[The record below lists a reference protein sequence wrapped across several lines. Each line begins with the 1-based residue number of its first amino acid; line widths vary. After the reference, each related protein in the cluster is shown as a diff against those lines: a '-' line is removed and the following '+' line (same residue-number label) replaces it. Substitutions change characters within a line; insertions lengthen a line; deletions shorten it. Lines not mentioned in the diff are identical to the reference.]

1 MTISVSFLEK
11 QKQQRVEANDII
23 KRDTLYAAGLGLV
36 PVPIVD
42 VLSIATIQIW
52 MIRDIA
58 KIYNIPFKRHMVKS
72 FIGSLIGNTGA
83 ISLVKFIPGVG
94 SILGGA
100 SVALG
105 GATATYALG
114 QLFTEHFYQGG
125 TLLDFDPVKS
135 RAYFQKLYSEHE
147 STVKTLQKEK
157 EESIAASSSKTTVE
171 ATKKQNLHFQQQ
183 NAAPIVASLRHVRDT
198 ALLAKENEQISQE
211 ENEHIL
217 QLKADKIALTNTIE
231 EVVHAQVQAQ
241 HEWGEQEKAYLN
253 SQKTNNQHIVQL
265 EADKIALITKIEEV
279 AQAQAQA
286 QQKWDKQ
293 EKIYLNSQV
302 ENDQHIGQLETDKIA
317 LITRIEEV
325 VQAQQE
331 WSEQEKGYLNT
342 QKADQQEI
350 SDLIVANKSQE
361 EEMVTLQQQ
370 LKEATGVVEK
380 VTVQY
385 EKSKEQLQNSFVDLQ
400 QEVKEK
406 ETFKKQLAQYEVREK
421 AQKQQVK
428 ILETTTQQQQ
438 TNLSAL
444 RRELQV
450 KEESQK
456 QNWLWWILL
465 PLLLLAGWFAGL
477 SYGKTTTNTTPTNL
491 PATETIEVIKE

>member
-1 MTISVSFLEK
+1 
-11 QKQQRVEANDII
+11 
-23 KRDTLYAAGLGLV
+23 
-36 PVPIVD
+36 
-42 VLSIATIQIW
+42 
-52 MIRDIA
+52 
-58 KIYNIPFKRHMVKS
+58 
-72 FIGSLIGNTGA
+72 
-83 ISLVKFIPGVG
+83 
-94 SILGGA
+94 
-100 SVALG
+100 
-105 GATATYALG
+105 
-114 QLFTEHFYQGG
+114 
-125 TLLDFDPVKS
+125 VKS

-265 EADKIALITKIEEV
+265 EA
-279 AQAQAQA
+279 
-286 QQKWDKQ
+286 
-293 EKIYLNSQV
+293 
-302 ENDQHIGQLETDKIA
+302 DKIA